1 MWNLKKVNF
10 IETVGKERK
19 LREISSQDGVRKML
33 IKVFKV
39 SVKQEK

>member
-10 IETVGKERK
+10 IETVGKERRW
-19 LREISSQDGVRKML
+19 REIRSQDGVRKTL

>member
-10 IETVGKERK
+10 TETVGKERK
-19 LREISSQDGVRKML
+19 LRETRSQYGVRKML

-39 SVKQEK
+39 SVTQEK